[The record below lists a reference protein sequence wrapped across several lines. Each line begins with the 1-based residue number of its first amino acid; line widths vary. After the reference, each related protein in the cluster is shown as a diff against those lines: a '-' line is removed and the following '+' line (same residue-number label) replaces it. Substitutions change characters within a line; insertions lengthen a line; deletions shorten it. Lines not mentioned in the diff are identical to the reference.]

1 MEIQEGDISGC
12 IIQSNEIKEMID
24 MAVRYN
30 SDKLRGEE
38 VVYDIERREVESRKM
53 EGSEIQGKMNIFH
66 QQFTWDLRFLP
77 VKIQYMYSD
86 RKD

>member
-30 SDKLRGEE
+30 SEKLRGEE
-38 VVYDIERREVESRKM
+38 VVYDIECREVESRKM
-53 EGSEIQGKMNIFH
+53 EGSEI
-66 QQFTWDLRFLP
+66 
-77 VKIQYMYSD
+77 
-86 RKD
+86 

>member
-30 SDKLRGEE
+30 SEKLRAEE
-38 VVYDIERREVESRKM
+38 VFYDIEHREVESRKI
-53 EGSEIQGKMNIFH
+53 EGSEI
-66 QQFTWDLRFLP
+66 
-77 VKIQYMYSD
+77 
-86 RKD
+86 